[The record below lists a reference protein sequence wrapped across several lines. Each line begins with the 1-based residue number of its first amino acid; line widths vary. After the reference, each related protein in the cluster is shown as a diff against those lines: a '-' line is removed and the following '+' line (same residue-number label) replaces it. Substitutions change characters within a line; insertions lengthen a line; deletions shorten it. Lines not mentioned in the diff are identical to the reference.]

1 MMAMSRK
8 MLEQEPGEIEAL
20 LPWRAA
26 GTLNARDTRR
36 VDDALARD
44 PALARQYAAIQEE
57 YSATIELNESLG
69 GPSPRAM
76 QKLFAAIDAEPARG
90 ASTSSGL
97 SARFAGFFAGLSP
110 QALVWSASLA
120 GLALLL
126 QAGLIGAMLVWPQTG
141 AFQVASYQS
150 RPVEAPASRQAE
162 PITRSLGVEPAPRA
176 FVRFAPDARA
186 AEITALLDRYQASVI
201 DSAKGGIFRLQFGGQ
216 SLSKQDTAALINR
229 LQDEKIVSLAL
240 PAP

>member
-1 MMAMSRK
+1 MMATSKK
-8 MLEQEPGEIEAL
+8 MVEQDPGEIEAL

-26 GTLNARDTRR
+26 GTLNATDARR
-36 VDDALARD
+36 VDEALARD

-76 QKLFAAIDAEPARG
+76 QKLFAAIDAEPARH
-90 ASTSSGL
+90 AAAAAGL
-97 SARFAGFFAGLSP
+97 SGRFTGFFAGLSP
-110 QALVWSASLA
+110 RALVWAASLA

-126 QAGLIGAMLVWPQTG
+126 QAGLIGMMLAWPQTG
-141 AFQVASYQS
+141 TFQVASYQS
-150 RPVEAPASRQAE
+150 RPGEAQAPRQVE
-162 PITRSLGVEPAPRA
+162 PITRSLSAGPAPRA

-216 SLSKQDTAALINR
+216 QDAATLINR
-229 LQDEKIVSLAL
+229 LQDEKIVALVL